1 LPSLF
6 RQAEYRLTIYRE
18 TIYRAGMTTHQLP
31 GSAAFG
37 DDGVQPGRRRNDL
50 ARLVVGLVPLSALVA
65 FLVLLMMAAA
75 SASATGGCGGG

>member
-1 LPSLF
+1 
-6 RQAEYRLTIYRE
+6 LTIYRE

-31 GSAAFG
+31 GGEAFG
-37 DDGVQPGRRRNDL
+37 DDGVQPARRRKEL
-50 ARLVVGLVPLSALVA
+50 AWLVVGLVPLSALVA